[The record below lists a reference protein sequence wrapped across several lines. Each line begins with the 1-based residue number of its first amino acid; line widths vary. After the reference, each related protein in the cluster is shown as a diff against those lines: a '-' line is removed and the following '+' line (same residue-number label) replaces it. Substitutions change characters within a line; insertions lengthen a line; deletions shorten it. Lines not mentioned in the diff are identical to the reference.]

1 MLFCPVACGSVLQP
15 LFCQRACLGS
25 PVRSNQF
32 CCCCCCCGHCLTG
45 QPAVCRALLPSLKP
59 WLPSPCCL
67 RVQVFANI
75 AIIVTGEESPSI
87 RDWATWVN
95 ILHFVDILCCCAI
108 LFPIVWSIKHLREAS
123 ETDGKAARCLEKLV
137 LFRQFYI
144 MVVVFIYF
152 TRIVVFLLRTNL
164 EDTLYA
170 WVADAA
176 YELAY
181 LAFYVWVG
189 VKFRPNAENPYTKLR
204 QEEIEIGRVV

>member
-1 MLFCPVACGSVLQP
+1 MLPFGLFP
-15 LFCQRACLGS
+15 L
-25 PVRSNQF
+25 
-32 CCCCCCCGHCLTG
+32 
-45 QPAVCRALLPSLKP
+45 
-59 WLPSPCCL
+59 
-67 RVQVFANI
+67 QVFAEI
-75 AIIVTGEESPSI
+75 AIVITGEESPSI

-123 ETDGKAARCLEKLV
+123 ETDGKAARALEKLR

-144 MVVVFIYF
+144 LVVVFIYF
-152 TRIVVFLLRTNL
+152 TRIVVFLLRANL
-164 EDTLYA
+164 ADSLYA

-189 VKFRPNAENPYTKLR
+189 VKFAPNSDNPYTKLR
-204 QEEIEIGRVV
+204 QEEIEMRV